1 MPEFESNWVSV
12 STNYPGSSSGEVERY
27 ITKPIEE
34 ELKSIAGLD
43 SVWSNSSL
51 GMSSV
56 SVVIDDGF
64 SNKSEVVQ
72 EIQDAVNRVMLPAEV
87 IDKPIIRHFKSSEK
101 AILDIGIYL
110 KGHTELSDEKR
121 RELQNFVLSFESQLT
136 GLKEISSIDKS
147 NYLKPEL
154 RIEVDPKK
162 IEEFQISLSEI
173 RNQIRSNN
181 ILYPVGSLSN
191 KSESRAI
198 LINELEDEQSLKSLV
213 LRGNYSGDGITLKE
227 MAKVKN
233 SFAKNNS
240 IIKINGHEAI
250 FLNVRKNSSVDILTA
265 KDAVLEFIEKFKQD
279 QSLELS

>member
-1 MPEFESNWVSV
+1 MGKCFNKLPRFFL
-12 STNYPGSSSGEVERY
+12 GEVERY

-110 KGHTELSDEKR
+110 KGHTELSDEKEENSR
-121 RELQNFVLSFESQLT
+121 TLSLALNLSLR
-136 GLKEISSIDKS
+136 GLKK
-147 NYLKPEL
+147 
-154 RIEVDPKK
+154 
-162 IEEFQISLSEI
+162 
-173 RNQIRSNN
+173 
-181 ILYPVGSLSN
+181 
-191 KSESRAI
+191 
-198 LINELEDEQSLKSLV
+198 
-213 LRGNYSGDGITLKE
+213 
-227 MAKVKN
+227 
-233 SFAKNNS
+233 
-240 IIKINGHEAI
+240 
-250 FLNVRKNSSVDILTA
+250 
-265 KDAVLEFIEKFKQD
+265 
-279 QSLELS
+279 